1 MQKSVQKFYVFPN
14 FGADRLTTDLDLCL
28 TFTAICRMLYK
39 KLVQVFIMKVINSKN
54 RDVIAAA
61 ALELFKANGYE
72 SVSVSEICR
81 RANVPRSSF
90 YSAFGGKEDIIIYMM
105 KNLKEDYASVFSQ
118 LMEAENDL
126 CRIWALYDRYLGL
139 AVEFGPDLTGA
150 LFALELRN
158 PVGILD
164 LIYAFNDWFVKL
176 IKSCQRQG
184 LIRNATPPE
193 DIVTLGVRI
202 ALGAAY
208 EWCRTRGA
216 FDLRQTALSEHETL
230 YDVPPEYRRY
240 SKR

>member
-28 TFTAICRMLYK
+28 TFAAICRMLYK
-39 KLVQVFIMKVINSKN
+39 KLVQLFKERSMKVINSKN

-118 LMEAENDL
+118 LM
-126 CRIWALYDRYLGL
+126 
-139 AVEFGPDLTGA
+139 
-150 LFALELRN
+150 
-158 PVGILD
+158 
-164 LIYAFNDWFVKL
+164 
-176 IKSCQRQG
+176 
-184 LIRNATPPE
+184 
-193 DIVTLGVRI
+193 
-202 ALGAAY
+202 
-208 EWCRTRGA
+208 
-216 FDLRQTALSEHETL
+216 
-230 YDVPPEYRRY
+230 
-240 SKR
+240 

>member
-1 MQKSVQKFYVFPN
+1 MRRSLYSAGRRI
-14 FGADRLTTDLDLCL
+14 GADFKRKEVTTNVVTSLRLPPY
-28 TFTAICRMLYK
+28 M
-39 KLVQVFIMKVINSKN
+39 
-54 RDVIAAA
+54 AA
-61 ALELFKANGYE
+61 
-72 SVSVSEICR
+72 
-81 RANVPRSSF
+81 SSF
-90 YSAFGGKEDIIIYMM
+90 AEF
-105 KNLKEDYASVFSQ
+105 SVWRRLSFATKRRSFACSSLQ
-118 LMEAENDL
+118 YTV
-126 CRIWALYDRYLGL
+126 R
-139 AVEFGPDLTGA
+139 TGA